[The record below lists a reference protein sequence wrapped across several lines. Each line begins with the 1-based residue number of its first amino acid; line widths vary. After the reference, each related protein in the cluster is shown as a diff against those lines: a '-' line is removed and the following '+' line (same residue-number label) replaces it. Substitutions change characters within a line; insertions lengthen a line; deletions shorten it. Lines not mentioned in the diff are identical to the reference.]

1 MIKAVIFDFD
11 GLIVDTETAWYESYS
26 KVSKAYGVD
35 LKIDVWGQCV
45 GASFEEFDPLD
56 YIVEHADRQ
65 VDREAFKQEADVVFA
80 DIMDHTQLRPGVIDY
95 LEEAKRSGLRI
106 ALASSSNRNWIE
118 SYLNRFNIRSYFEV
132 VNTSDDVERIKPA
145 PDLYEKT
152 IRELGINGFEAVAF
166 EDSFHGMTAAK
177 AAGVYCVVVPNQ
189 VTSHMEFAGS
199 DGRLSSMAEKDLH
212 AVINTIAALSQA
224 EAHNHS

>member
-11 GLIVDTETAWYESYS
+11 GLIVDTETAWYESYR
-26 KVSKAYGVD
+26 KVSEAYGVD
-35 LKIDVWGQCV
+35 LKIDVWGQFV
-45 GASFEEFDPLD
+45 GASFEDFDPMD
-56 YIVEHADRQ
+56 YIEEHANRQ
-65 VDREAFKQEADVVFA
+65 VNREVFKQEADVVFA
-80 DIMDHTQLRPGVIDY
+80 DIMDHAQVRPGVIDY

-106 ALASSSNRNWIE
+106 ALASSSNRNWVE
-118 SYLNRFNIRSYFEV
+118 SYLNKFNIRSYFEV

-152 IRELGINGFEAVAF
+152 ISDLGIDGSEAVAF

-189 VTSHMEFAGS
+189 VTAHMEFIGN

-212 AVINTIAALSQA
+212 TVINTIAVLSQA
-224 EAHNHS
+224 GNNK